1 MRAIACPIA
10 FAALLLGGCTS
21 ADSLAGQRT
30 VFSNPYA
37 APVIDRTGIGPQCE
51 AQLGRD
57 ATCLH
62 TVRGVS
68 RRGRVAVLDNG
79 DTIRLTRN
87 QARILRERWALIAAL
102 AQQPP
107 PQRPP
112 PPPPAPPPP
121 AAPPPSPPPAY
132 DAADKP

>member
-1 MRAIACPIA
+1 MRAAVCSPLLA
-10 FAALLLGGCTS
+10 GLLLGGCAS

-37 APVIDRTGIGPQCE
+37 APIIDRTGIGPQCE
-51 AQLGRD
+51 AQFGRD
-57 ATCLH
+57 ATCLG
-62 TVRGVS
+62 TVRAVS

-79 DTIRLTRN
+79 ETIRLTRN

-107 PQRPP
+107 PQQPP
-112 PPPPAPPPP
+112 PPPPAPPP
-121 AAPPPSPPPAY
+121 AD
-132 DAADKP
+132 DAAAEP